1 MENIKKIGYLLL
13 LGVVLYFLLI
23 YVIKIVSWLINILFL
38 LGLVAA
44 AYWLYKKLS
53 NKG

>member
-23 YVIKIVSWLINILFL
+23 YVIKIFSWLINILLL
-38 LGLVAA
+38 LGLVAT
-44 AYWLYKKLS
+44 AYWLYKKL
-53 NKG
+53 NDKG

>member
-13 LGVVLYFLLI
+13 FGVVLYFLII
-23 YVIKIVSWLINILFL
+23 YLIKIFGWLINILFL
-38 LGLVAA
+38 IGLFVA

-53 NKG
+53 DKG

>member
-13 LGVVLYFLLI
+13 LGIVLYFLLI
-23 YVIKIVSWLINILFL
+23 YVIKIFSWLINILLL
-38 LGLVAA
+38 LGLVVA

-53 NKG
+53 DKG